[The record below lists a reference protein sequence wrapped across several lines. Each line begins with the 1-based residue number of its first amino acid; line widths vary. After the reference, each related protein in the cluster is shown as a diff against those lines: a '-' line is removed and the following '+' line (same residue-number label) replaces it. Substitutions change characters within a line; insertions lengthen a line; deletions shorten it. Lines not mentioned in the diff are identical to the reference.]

1 MFGNFASNN
10 FDNQIILS
18 HGEVKYSLI
27 DVKKMVVKKFNAMPN
42 QKQIIITGEDNL
54 DFVITFLAAVFS
66 KKEIYLTD
74 NNTNCDIEIST
85 DNQPLDFEDFEPEK
99 IYVNFFT
106 SGSGGKSKLVKK
118 NLYNLIREAEDIG
131 KIFLT
136 SEKDLRFCSTTTMNH
151 LFGCTFH
158 FMTPFIN
165 GFVIDTTRI
174 SYPENVKYDNC
185 FLVSSPSFLDKIS
198 KYELNFQTTPKY
210 IIVAGAK
217 LHNETFEYFEKSSKV
232 IEIYGSTET
241 GVIAHR
247 ESSQDDFLTLF
258 DNVKVLDYK
267 DCILTIKSDYFQE
280 DKAALADYT
289 NYIEPNKLCVVSRSD
304 RILKIYD
311 KRISA
316 EQIEKFL
323 KSTDL
328 VEDAYCFKLN
338 EKLAAAIVLNNKGK
352 DLYIT
357 NGQSALAKHLK
368 TLCLNNFEIVPQKW
382 RFLPEIYKTC
392 AGKVDKD
399 KITEIFLT
407 NISFPLVLE
416 QRLLDNTAEID
427 LIFPKNAN
435 FFKGH
440 FPNFPVLPGVVSLYF
455 VTFFS
460 NIYFETLTA
469 PQIFRKIKFSKLI
482 YPNQKVTIKLV
493 NAEKN
498 VAFEMIS
505 KEEVCVSGILSKEHL
520 YD

>member
-1 MFGNFASNN
+1 
-10 FDNQIILS
+10 
-18 HGEVKYSLI
+18 
-27 DVKKMVVKKFNAMPN
+27 
-42 QKQIIITGEDNL
+42 
-54 DFVITFLAAVFS
+54 
-66 KKEIYLTD
+66 
-74 NNTNCDIEIST
+74 
-85 DNQPLDFEDFEPEK
+85 
-99 IYVNFFT
+99 
-106 SGSGGKSKLVKK
+106 
-118 NLYNLIREAEDIG
+118 
-131 KIFLT
+131 
-136 SEKDLRFCSTTTMNH
+136 MNH
-151 LFGCTFH
+151 LLGCTFH

-174 SYPENVKYDNC
+174 FYPENVKYDNC

-210 IIVAGAK
+210 IIAAGAK

-311 KRISA
+311 KRISS

-338 EKLAAAIVLNNKGK
+338 EKLATAIVLNNKGK
-352 DLYIT
+352 DLCIA

-368 TLCLNNFEIVPQKW
+368 SLCLNNFEIVPQKW

-455 VTFFS
+455 VTYFS
-460 NIYFETLTA
+460 NIYFETSTA

-505 KEEVCVSGILSKEHL
+505 KEEVCVSGILLKEHL